1 MAAGG
6 TANNGAW
13 RCSRNDRSY
22 IRWRAE
28 LQPQRPGAATVAAT
42 GSYDVDDAGT
52 DQFFCWNG
60 RQEVLQ
66 PWQQNVGT
74 NSHGLQQMG
83 NRLFKKLQPCTG
95 KLQPHARELQAVYT
109 GATTGEVASTSTWSC
124 SRRRRMLD
132 WR

>member
-6 TANNGAW
+6 TADGGA
-13 RCSRNDRSY
+13 RCYSHNDRSY
-22 IRWRAE
+22 IRWRVE
-28 LQPQRPGAATVAAT
+28 LQPQRHGAATMAAT
-42 GSYDVDDAGT
+42 RSYDADDAGAG
-52 DQFFCWNG
+52 QFFCWNG

-74 NSHGLQQMG
+74 NSHDLQQMR

-109 GATTGEVASTSTWSC
+109 GATTGGA
-124 SRRRRMLD
+124 RRR
-132 WR
+132 

>member
-52 DQFFCWNG
+52 GQFFCWNG
-60 RQEVLQ
+60 RQE
-66 PWQQNVGT
+66 
-74 NSHGLQQMG
+74 MR

-95 KLQPHARELQAVYT
+95 KLQPHARVLQAVYT
-109 GATTGEVASTSTWSC
+109 GATTRGAG
-124 SRRRRMLD
+124 RRRGCKHEHSEL
-132 WR
+132 